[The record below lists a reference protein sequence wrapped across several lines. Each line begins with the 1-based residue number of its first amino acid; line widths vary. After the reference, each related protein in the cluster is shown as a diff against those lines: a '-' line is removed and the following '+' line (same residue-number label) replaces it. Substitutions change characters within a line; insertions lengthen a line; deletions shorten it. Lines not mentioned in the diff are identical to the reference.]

1 VICIFDLKRIG
12 GNHLIHNLIK
22 NYPYFDIT
30 KNEYSRDLLSY
41 HTTIPHVQKGE
52 YIGLEIRDGAGSRF
66 VNISPLVLGQE
77 LGQIEIIDYIFYY
90 PVVELQQGRPI
101 YLGVVSLVDLYRII
115 QNNLKELDAVIE
127 NSYDGIYIS
136 TPEGVNLRANQ
147 AIERLT
153 GIKKEFFVG
162 KNLEDLISMGVF
174 NDVVTLKVADTKK
187 PYSTIQ
193 RVNTGKETLVTG
205 SPVFDEQGK
214 LFRVITNVRDIS
226 ELFQLKYELDS
237 AEKEKTRL
245 VNQLK
250 QATATIVNEN
260 LIAQDPAMQKMIQI
274 ISEISH
280 LDVSVL
286 ITGES
291 GVGKEVV
298 AEQIYKMSGRSRTGS
313 FLKINCAAIP
323 KDLLESELFG
333 YEEGAFT
340 GAKRGGKIG
349 LFEASDKG
357 TLFLDEIGDLP
368 LDMQAKLLRVL
379 QEQEF
384 RRIGGTMSIKTDSRI
399 IAATNH
405 NLKQLVE
412 EGKFRRDLFF
422 RLNVIPIE
430 IPPLRERKEDIG
442 VLATYFLEK
451 FNKKYHKNISLP
463 FDVLTLLK
471 NFTWPGNVRELSNLI
486 ERFVVLGGGKE
497 IVLDYVSS
505 SDYAMINID
514 DITNL
519 RNEVEYFEQRIIL
532 DALKKEGSS
541 YKAAGK
547 LGVSQSYIARRL
559 KKYGV
564 SY

>member
-1 VICIFDLKRIG
+1 MG
-12 GNHLIHNLIK
+12 GIHLINFLVK
-22 NYPYFDIT
+22 NYPYFNMT
-30 KNEYSRDLLSY
+30 KKEYSRDLLSC
-41 HTTIPHVQKGE
+41 HTIIPHVQQDE
-52 YIGLEIRDGAGSRF
+52 YIGLEIREGVEARF
-66 VNISPLVLGQE
+66 VKAQPLVLGQDIE
-77 LGQIEIIDYIFYY
+77 QIEVIDDVFYY
-90 PVVELQQGRPI
+90 PFVELQKERQV
-101 YLGVVSLVDLYRII
+101 YLGMVSLVDLYRVI
-115 QNNLKELDAVIE
+115 QNKLKELDAVIE

-153 GIKKEFFVG
+153 GIKREFFVG
-162 KNLEDLISMGVF
+162 KSLVELISMGVF
-174 NDVVTLKVADTKK
+174 NDVVTLKVAETKK

-205 SPVFDEQGK
+205 SPVFDEQGR
-214 LFRVITNVRDIS
+214 LFRVITNVRDVS
-226 ELFQLKYELDS
+226 KLYHLKHELES

-250 QATATIVNEN
+250 QANATIVNKN
-260 LIAQDPAMQKMIQI
+260 LITQDMAMLKVIDI

-291 GVGKEVV
+291 GVGKEVIS
-298 AEQIYKMSGRSRTGS
+298 EQIHKLSGRSRTGS

-323 KDLLESELFG
+323 KDLIESELFG

-379 QEQEF
+379 QDQEF
-384 RRIGGTMSIKTDSRI
+384 CRIGGTMSIKTDSRI

-422 RLNVIPIE
+422 RLNVIPLE
-430 IPPLRERKEDIG
+430 IPPLRERKADID
-442 VLATYFLEK
+442 VLASYFLQK
-451 FNKKYHKNISLP
+451 FNKKYHKNISLS
-463 FDVLTLLK
+463 FDVLSLLK

-497 IVLDYVSS
+497 IVSDYVSTT
-505 SDYAMINID
+505 DYAMINID
-514 DITNL
+514 NITDL
-519 RNEVEYFEQRIIL
+519 RKEVDYFEQKIIL
-532 DALKKEGSS
+532 DALNKEKSS
-541 YKAAGK
+541 YKAASK

-564 SY
+564 ES

>member
-1 VICIFDLKRIG
+1 M
-12 GNHLIHNLIK
+12 
-22 NYPYFDIT
+22 T
-30 KNEYSRDLLSY
+30 KKEYSRDLLSC
-41 HTTIPHVQKGE
+41 HTNIPHVQQAE
-52 YIGLEIRDGAGSRF
+52 YIGLEIRDTAGARF
-66 VNISPLVLGQE
+66 VNVRPLVLGQDLE
-77 LGQIEIIDYIFYY
+77 QIEILDDVFYY
-90 PVVELQQGRPI
+90 PLVGLQNERQV
-101 YLGVVSLVDLYRII
+101 YLGMISLADLYRVV
-115 QNNLKELDAVIE
+115 QSKLKELDAVIE

-136 TPEGVNLRANQ
+136 TPEGINLRANQ

-162 KNLEDLISMGVF
+162 RSLEDLISMGVF
-174 NDVVTLKVADTKK
+174 NDVVTLKVAETKK

-193 RVNTGKETLVTG
+193 RVNTGRETLVTG
-205 SPVFDEQGK
+205 SPVFDEKGG
-214 LFRVITNVRDIS
+214 LYRVITNVRDVS
-226 ELFQLKYELDS
+226 ELFQLKHELES
-237 AEKEKTRL
+237 VEKEKTRL

-250 QATATIVNEN
+250 QANAIIVNEN
-260 LIAQDPAMQKMIQI
+260 IIAQDPSLLKII
-274 ISEISH
+274 KVISEISH

-291 GVGKEVV
+291 GVGKEVF
-298 AEQIYKMSGRSRTGS
+298 AEQIHKMSGRSRAGG

-323 KDLLESELFG
+323 KDLIESELFG

-368 LDMQAKLLRVL
+368 LEMQAKLLRVL
-379 QEQEF
+379 QDQEF
-384 RRIGGTMSIKTDSRI
+384 YRIGGTVSIKTDSRI

-405 NLKQLVE
+405 NLKQLVD

-422 RLNVIPIE
+422 RLNIIPIE
-430 IPPLRERKEDIG
+430 IPPLRERKADID
-442 VLATYFLEK
+442 VLAFYFLDK

-463 FDVLTLLK
+463 FDVITLLK
-471 NFTWPGNVRELSNLI
+471 GFTWSGNVRELSNLI
-486 ERFVVLGGGKE
+486 ERYVVLGGGKE

-505 SDYAMINID
+505 TDYAVINID
-514 DITNL
+514 NITDL
-519 RNEVEYFEQRIIL
+519 RKEVDYFEQKIIL
-532 DALKKEGSS
+532 DALNKERSS
-541 YKAAGK
+541 YKAASK

-564 SY
+564 EQL